1 MKNRGNI
8 IIIEG
13 PQGVGKST
21 MANFLRDNLASSN
34 LYRLTGI
41 KDKTKTGYDKN
52 KRMYLNLLNYMEE
65 LEDTELNLIFDRT
78 FFTEQVYCL
87 LGFKEYRFDDVYE
100 RLVQKLN
107 ALDFN
112 IYYVVLYLN
121 DTSIYEK
128 RLKRQHHQY
137 QAFSIESSVNQ
148 QNTYLKLADN
158 LNAANINV
166 LKIATDNYE
175 KAYNEL
181 INSIPILKDSNIIYK
196 EEEKWK
202 IKQSV

>member
-87 LGFKEYRFDDVYE
+87 LDFKEYKFDDVYE

-158 LNAANINV
+158 LKAANINI

-196 EEEKWK
+196 EEEK
-202 IKQSV
+202 

>member
-87 LGFKEYRFDDVYE
+87 LGFKEYKFDDVYE

-158 LNAANINV
+158 LKAANINV

-202 IKQSV
+202 IKQNV

>member
-41 KDKTKTGYDKN
+41 KDKTKTGYNKN

-87 LGFKEYRFDDVYE
+87 LGFKEYKFDDVYE

-158 LNAANINV
+158 LKEANINV

-202 IKQSV
+202 IKQNV

>member
-87 LGFKEYRFDDVYE
+87 LGFKEYKFDDVYE

-158 LNAANINV
+158 LKETNINI

-202 IKQSV
+202 IKQNV

>member
-158 LNAANINV
+158 LNAANINI

-202 IKQSV
+202 IKQNV

>member
-41 KDKTKTGYDKN
+41 KDKAKTGYDKN

-87 LGFKEYRFDDVYE
+87 LGFKEYKFDDVYE

-158 LNAANINV
+158 LKEANINV

-196 EEEKWK
+196 EEEK
-202 IKQSV
+202 

>member
-87 LGFKEYRFDDVYE
+87 LGFKEYKFDDVYE

-202 IKQSV
+202 IKQNV

>member
-65 LEDTELNLIFDRT
+65 SEDTELNLIFDRT

-87 LGFKEYRFDDVYE
+87 LGFKEYKFDDVYE

-137 QAFSIESSVNQ
+137 QAFSIESSINQ

-158 LNAANINV
+158 LKAANINV
-166 LKIATDNYE
+166 LKIETDNYE

-196 EEEKWK
+196 EEEK
-202 IKQSV
+202 

>member
-41 KDKTKTGYDKN
+41 KDKTKTGYNKN

-87 LGFKEYRFDDVYE
+87 LGFKEYKFDDVYE

-158 LNAANINV
+158 LKEANINV

-196 EEEKWK
+196 EEEK
-202 IKQSV
+202 

>member
-21 MANFLRDNLASSN
+21 MANFLRDNWASSN

-87 LGFKEYRFDDVYE
+87 LGFKEYKFDDVYE